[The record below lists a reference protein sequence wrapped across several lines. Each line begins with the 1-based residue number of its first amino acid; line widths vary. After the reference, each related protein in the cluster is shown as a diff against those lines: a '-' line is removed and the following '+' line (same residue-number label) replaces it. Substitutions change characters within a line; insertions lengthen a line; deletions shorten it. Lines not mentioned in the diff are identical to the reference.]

1 VALLIH
7 KAPKALSHASLGHRP
22 RDPIVGEPSAES
34 AIQPGGS
41 FGALHGTGAAS
52 ESRYQR

>member
-1 VALLIH
+1 MLAWGI
-7 KAPKALSHASLGHRP
+7 APGIRLS
-22 RDPIVGEPSAES
+22 GEPSAES

-41 FGALHGTGAAS
+41 FGPLHGTGAAS